1 MTFPVNAA
9 VKPRILQLRWQLFQL
24 AVLIAVDRHQAL
36 LVETHTLRSVGWT
49 ELRLSC
55 GRDRHRRKPV
65 TQPPVVME

>member
-9 VKPRILQLRWQLFQL
+9 AKPRILQLRSQLFQL

-36 LVETHTLRSVGWT
+36 LVETHTLRSAGRT
-49 ELRLSC
+49 ELRLSR
-55 GRDRHRRKPV
+55 GRDRHSRKPA